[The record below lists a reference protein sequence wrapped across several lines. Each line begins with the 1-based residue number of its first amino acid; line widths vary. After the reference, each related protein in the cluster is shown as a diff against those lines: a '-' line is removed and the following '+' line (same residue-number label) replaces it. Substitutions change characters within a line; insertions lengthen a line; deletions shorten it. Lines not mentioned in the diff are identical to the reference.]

1 MSAPLN
7 NSQKRI
13 LSQLAQRA
21 YNRARALARG
31 RGEEM
36 TERPDDFR
44 RRHVVTV
51 CGKQGLRCC
60 SQDDYGAV
68 KGHFLDLLGEHR
80 QAFTAVL
87 HGEGNARRVAEY
99 KLMEALEAAEL
110 PLSYAAAIC
119 RSQFKCSLEDAT
131 SKQIWCL
138 TFTVK
143 NRGRKVTIAKE
154 VYA

>member
-1 MSAPLN
+1 MAAPLN
-7 NSQKRI
+7 NGQKRI

-21 YNRARALARG
+21 YNRERALALG

-44 RRHVVTV
+44 RRHVVTA

-80 QAFTAVL
+80 QAFDAVL

-99 KLMEALEAAEL
+99 KLIEAVQAAGL
-110 PLSYAAAIC
+110 TLAYAAAIC
-119 RSQFKCSLEDAT
+119 RSQFKCTLEEAT

-138 TFTVK
+138 TFTIK